1 MRKHR
6 RKSII
11 GSLTVSILAVS
22 LLGSA
27 AYSIFYMLSDTSST
41 KPDKDISSVD
51 PEPTPTVSYID
62 YLQESGVFE
71 LPVNGASGYASIAI
85 NLHKSPSKDTNTIT
99 TLNAGQGFT
108 ILEESDDWWQI
119 EFDGKT
125 GWVMHQYCLINLPDV
140 IPSIIYDNS
149 NAYSSKMKSSG
160 REIPNI
166 TEQALYQTYMYN
178 ERFDEE
184 MYVMPVLYAMASK
197 ISAAQQAALAEG
209 NTLIIYEAFRPYDVQ
224 QKIVKNLSALVDT
237 DPVVKA
243 GLTKPPWSMGWFIGT
258 GISNHQRGYAID
270 VSLGKIIK
278 QETKTTGSYAY
289 KAISEY
295 TEYPMPTEI
304 HELSAASVTFESP
317 VSSKSATAWLGAKPS
332 ETMNSEALLLQKYNT
347 DAGLTPLASEWWHFE
362 DLACLELGECSGS
375 TGEYFIQKNYSIAPV
390 FSTKHKLRM
399 GRSYFQWLVMGR

>member
-11 GSLTVSILAVS
+11 GILIGSILAMS
-22 LLGSA
+22 LLGFA

-41 KPDKDISSVD
+41 ESDKDILSV
-51 PEPTPTVSYID
+51 EPKPKPTVSYID

-85 NLHKSPSKDTNTIT
+85 NLHKSPRKDTNTIT

-108 ILEESDDWWQI
+108 ILEESGDWWQI

-125 GWVMHQYCLINLPDV
+125 GWVMHQYCLISLPDV

-166 TEQALYQTYMYN
+166 TGEALYQTYMYN
-178 ERFDEE
+178 EE

-237 DPVVKA
+237 DPAVKA
-243 GLTKPPWSMGWFIGT
+243 GLTKPPWSMGWFIAT

-278 QETKTTGSYAY
+278 QETKTTGSYTY

-332 ETMNSEALLLQKYNT
+332 ETMNSKALLLQKYNT

-375 TGEYFIQKNYSIAPV
+375 TGEYFIQKNYSTAP
-390 FSTKHKLRM
+390 L
-399 GRSYFQWLVMGR
+399 FQQSIN